1 MHYNG
6 GTLGQPL
13 SANNQQSSGSMVQ
26 TGFTP
31 APQSKKAPTSTGAKK
46 TSTAGGAG
54 KGGSLPPR
62 YRGIKGA

>member
-6 GTLGQPL
+6 GSLGQPL

-31 APQSKKAPTSTGAKK
+31 APQSKKARTGAGAMK
-46 TSTAGGAG
+46 TSMSGAG

>member
-13 SANNQQSSGSMVQ
+13 SANNQQSSGSMIP

-31 APQSKKAPTSTGAKK
+31 APQSKKARTGTGAKK
-46 TSTAGGAG
+46 TSTGGAG